1 MRVLNHHV
9 PRPTLVAIAY
19 EYVAAAASVY
29 VAGFL
34 RFGTTWPATEAEMLP
49 SLPKALL
56 FGAATVLGLAAMG
69 LYQSHY
75 RRLSRE
81 AIVARIVVALCIA
94 ALAEAVVFFVLPVF
108 AQGRGIWVLSVVT
121 TLVLVI
127 LGRAALSRFLSED
140 AFRRRIV
147 IYGAGNMAASLLA
160 LRRRSDQRGFKIVA
174 FVPTPG
180 DRYVIDDGRVLT
192 SDTDLFALVERED
205 VHEIVV
211 AMDDKRQGFPMA
223 DLLRCKFAGVDV
235 IEIIDFLERESG
247 KVDVERLNPSWV
259 IFSEGF
265 TRSSARQVASRGLDL
280 VGALLLLAVAWPF
293 MIMVVVAILIEDGSP
308 VLYRQTRV
316 GLLGRPFELLKFR
329 SMTKEAEVAGAQWAQ
344 KGDTRVTRVGTI
356 IRKVRFDELP
366 QIFNIIRGQMSLV
379 GPRPERP
386 EFVDSLAR
394 KIPYYQ
400 ERHCV
405 KPGLTGWAQ
414 LQYPYGAS
422 EKDALEKLRYDL
434 YYVKNQ
440 SFLLDLIILL
450 QTAEV
455 VIWQKGSR

>member
-1 MRVLNHHV
+1 MRFFNQHI
-9 PRPTLVAIAY
+9 RQQTLLALAY
-19 EYVAAAASVY
+19 EFLAASSSIY
-29 VAGFL
+29 LAGL
-34 RFGTTWPATEAEMLP
+34 ARYGLDWPSDGDMQPTV
-49 SLPKALL
+49 PKALV
-56 FGAATVLGLAAMG
+56 FGALTAVGLAAMG

-81 AIVARIVVALCIA
+81 AIVARIAAGVAVA
-94 ALAEAVVFFVLPVF
+94 ALAETVLFFVVPTF
-108 AQGRGIWVLSVVT
+108 ARGRGVWGLSLLFAFLLIV
-121 TLVLVI
+121 
-127 LGRAALSRFLSED
+127 LGRALMARFLSDD
-140 AFRRRIV
+140 AFRRRILV
-147 IYGAGNMAASLLA
+147 YGAGNMAASLQT
-160 LRRRSDQRGFKIVA
+160 LRRRTDQRGFKIIA
-174 FVPTPG
+174 FMPAPG
-180 DRYVIDDGRVLT
+180 DRYVIQDERVQPANA
-192 SDTDLFALVERED
+192 DVIEFATA
-205 VHEIVV
+205 HEIDEIIV
-211 AMDDKRQGFPMA
+211 AMDDKRQGFPIRE
-223 DLLRCKFAGVDV
+223 LLQCKFRGVDV
-235 IEIIDFLERESG
+235 IDILSFLERESG
-247 KVDVERLNPSWV
+247 KVDVERLNPSWM
-259 IFSEGF
+259 IFAEGF
-265 TRSSARQVASRGLDL
+265 TRRASRQVAARCLDL
-280 VGALLLLAVAWPF
+280 VGGLTLLALSWP
-293 MIMVVVAILIEDGSP
+293 IMLVVALAILVEDGAP
-308 VLYRQTRV
+308 ILYRQTRV

-329 SMTKEAEVAGAQWAQ
+329 SMRKHAEASGAQWAQ
-344 KGDTRVTRVGTI
+344 RSDPRVTKTGSF
-356 IRKVRFDELP
+356 IRKLRFDELP

-386 EFVDSLAR
+386 EFVEGLAQ

>member
-1 MRVLNHHV
+1 MKVLNQHV
-9 PRPTLVAIAY
+9 HLSTLVAMAY
-19 EYVAAAASVY
+19 EYVAAVVSVY
-29 VAGFL
+29 IAGVV
-34 RFGTTWPATEAEMLP
+34 RFGWSWPTDSDGTP

-56 FGAATVLGLAAMG
+56 FGVIAVVGLAAMG
-69 LYQSHY
+69 LYQSDS

-81 AIVARIVVALCIA
+81 ALVARIAAALGLA
-94 ALAEAVVFFVLPVF
+94 GLAEAVVFFLLPDF
-108 AQGRGIWVLSVVT
+108 AHGRGIWSISILASF
-121 TLVLVI
+121 VLVVI
-127 LGRAALSRFLSED
+127 GRWLATRLVSDD

-147 IYGAGNMAASLLA
+147 IYGAGNMAAGMLP
-160 LRRRSDQRGFKIVA
+160 LRRRTDQGGFKIVA
-174 FVPTPG
+174 FVPAPG
-180 DRYVIDDGRVLT
+180 DRYVIDDGRVLKG
-192 SDTDLFALVERED
+192 DVDLHALAEREEID
-205 VHEIVV
+205 EIVV

-235 IEIIDFLERESG
+235 IEILGFLERESG
-247 KVDVERLNPSWV
+247 KVDVERLNPSWL

-265 TRSSARQVASRGLDL
+265 TRRLSRQIATRLLDL
-280 VGALLLLAVAWPF
+280 SGALVLLLVAWPF
-293 MIMVVVAILIEDGSP
+293 MIIVALAIMLEDGFP

-329 SMTKEAEVAGAQWAQ
+329 SMTKQAEAAGAQWAT
-344 KGDTRVTRVGTI
+344 KGDTRVTKVGNI
-356 IRKVRFDELP
+356 IRKIRFDELP
-366 QIFNIIRGQMSLV
+366 QIFNILRGQMSLV

-386 EFVDSLAR
+386 EFVESLAQ
-394 KIPYYQ
+394 KIPYYH

-414 LQYPYGAS
+414 LKYPYGAS

-434 YYVKNQ
+434 FYVKNQ
-440 SFLLDLIILL
+440 SLLLDIIILL

>member
-9 PRPTLVAIAY
+9 PLPTLVAIVY
-19 EYVAAAASVY
+19 EFVAAAASVY
-29 VAGFL
+29 AAGFL
-34 RFGTTWPATEAEMLP
+34 RFGTDWPAEGDLHP

-56 FGAATVLGLAAMG
+56 FGAATVVGLAAMG
-69 LYQSHY
+69 LYQNHY

-81 AIVARIVVALCIA
+81 AIVARIFIALSVA
-94 ALAEAVVFFVLPVF
+94 ALAEAVIFFLLPVF
-108 AQGRGIWVLSVVT
+108 AQGRGIWILSAAT
-121 TLVLVI
+121 TFVLVV
-127 LGRAALSRFLSED
+127 LGRYVLSRFLSED

-160 LRRRSDQRGFKIVA
+160 LRRRSDQRGFRIVA
-174 FVPTPG
+174 FVPTAG
-180 DRYVIDDGRVLT
+180 DRFVIDDGRVLN
-192 SDTDLFALVERED
+192 SDVDLVDLVERED

-235 IEIIDFLERESG
+235 IEIIGFLERESG
-247 KVDVERLNPSWV
+247 KVDVERLNPSWLV
-259 IFSEGF
+259 FSEGF
-265 TRSSARQVASRGLDL
+265 TRTSARQVASRALDL
-280 VGALLLLAVAWPF
+280 VGGLLLLAVAWPF
-293 MIMVVVAILIEDGSP
+293 MILVAVAILIEDGSP

-329 SMTKEAEVAGAQWAQ
+329 SMTKEAEAAGAQWAQ
-344 KGDTRVTRVGTI
+344 KGDTRVTKVGKI

-366 QIFNIIRGQMSLV
+366 QVFNIVRGQMSLV

>member
-1 MRVLNHHV
+1 MKVFNQHV
-9 PRPTLVAIAY
+9 PLPTLIVVLY

-29 VAGFL
+29 VAGLL
-34 RFGTTWPATEAEMLP
+34 RFGTAWPTDSEMTP
-49 SLPKALL
+49 SGPEALL
-56 FGAATVLGLAAMG
+56 FGAVTVAGLAAMG

-81 AIVARIVVALCIA
+81 AVVARIAVALMFGG
-94 ALAEAVVFFVLPVF
+94 LAEVVIFFLLPTF
-108 AQGRGIWVLSVVT
+108 AQGRGVWLLSVTVT
-121 TLVLVI
+121 FVLVVI
-127 LGRAALSRFLSED
+127 GRAVLARLLSED
-140 AFRRRIV
+140 AFRRRIL

-160 LRRRSDQRGFKIVA
+160 LRRRSDQRGFKVVA
-174 FVPTPG
+174 FIPADG
-180 DRYVIDDGRVLT
+180 DRYLIDDPRVMMHGV
-192 SDTDLFALVERED
+192 DLYALAQREAID
-205 VHEIVV
+205 EIVV

-223 DLLRCKFAGVDV
+223 ELLRCKLNGVDV
-235 IEIIDFLERESG
+235 IEILGFLERESG
-247 KVDVERLNPSWV
+247 KVDVERLNPSWL
-259 IFSEGF
+259 IFSQGF
-265 TRSSARQVASRGLDL
+265 TQRSSRQFASRALDL
-280 VGALLLLAVAWPF
+280 VGALLLLIVAWPF
-293 MIMVVVAILIEDGSP
+293 MLLAVLAIMLEDGFP
-308 VLYRQTRV
+308 VFYRQTRV
-316 GLLGRPFELLKFR
+316 GLLGQPFELLKFR
-329 SMTKEAEVAGAQWAQ
+329 SMTKEAETAGAQWAQ
-344 KGDTRVTRVGTI
+344 KGDTRITKVGKV
-356 IRKVRFDELP
+356 IRKIRLDELP
-366 QIFNIIRGQMSLV
+366 QLFNIVRGEMGLV

-386 EFVDSLAR
+386 EFVESLAR

-440 SFLLDLIILL
+440 SVLLDLIILL